1 MNQLFKRN
9 GKPFFVLGGQA
20 HNSTTY
26 NDYDRG
32 MFWKALDALQANTAE
47 IPLYWEAIEPR
58 EGVFDFSSVDR
69 LLLEAR
75 EHGKSLILLWFG
87 TWKNGNM
94 RYAPGWVKTDTKRF
108 RRVKSH
114 DGNEL
119 FVLSSHYREN
129 LEADKKAFCCVM
141 EHLRAVDRDGTVIA
155 VQVENEAGIAGR
167 SYRDFSENG
176 ERDYQ
181 KAVPEGLLQAI
192 EEAPGS
198 DLYRQWEAGGFA
210 RGKNWGE
217 TFGVKNG
224 SENLTAYSVASYIN
238 EIAREGKKHAQ
249 LPLYTN
255 AALDRNPWGWNLP
268 GTNYTAGGPIPR
280 LYEIWKYAAPDL
292 DLLAPDI
299 YFDCTA
305 VYHEVCGRY
314 GNDDNALFVP
324 ESGSQAESGNYK
336 NLFYAVG
343 QYGAVGYAAFGI
355 ENILDAEGNPD
366 PAHRELIDSFRSVSS
381 ALPLLSKF
389 RLTGKVHTVVQEE
402 FEGGYFYE
410 TEKYIVKIEYPAG
423 GYSNFIHQAKKEP
436 AGRGRGLVIEAGSDE
451 FYVLGT
457 GFVVYFAPKDDS
469 FYSEDRVTNHMPYLS
484 VEEGFF
490 TEDGAWS
497 QSRVRTGDE
506 CDHGIWVFPE
516 NGTVKVVLCD

>member
-26 NDYDRG
+26 SAYDRG
-32 MFWKALDALQANTAE
+32 MFWKALDALNGNTAE
-47 IPLYWEAIEPR
+47 IPVYWEAVEPQ
-58 EGVFDFSSVDR
+58 EDLFDFSTVDQ
-69 LLLEAR
+69 LLQEAR
-75 EHGKSLILLWFG
+75 EHGKSLVLLWFG

-94 RYAPGWVKTDTKRF
+94 RYAPAWVKKDPKRF
-108 RRVKSH
+108 RRVRSH

-129 LEADKKAFCCVM
+129 LEEDKKAFCRFL
-141 EHLRAVDRDGTVIA
+141 EHLNTADTDGTVIA

-176 ERDYQ
+176 ESDYL
-181 KAVPEGLLQAI
+181 APVPEGLLQAI
-192 EEAPGS
+192 EAAPGS
-198 DLYRQWEAGGFA
+198 DLFHQWEARGFA

-224 SENLTAYSVASYIN
+224 SENLTAYSIASYIN
-238 EIAREGKKHAQ
+238 EIARAGKKVST

-255 AALDRNPWGWNLP
+255 VALDRNPWGWNLP

-280 LYEIWKYAAPDL
+280 LYEIWKYAAPEL
-292 DLLAPDI
+292 DMLAPDI
-299 YFDCTA
+299 YFDCRS
-305 VYHEVCGRY
+305 VYEQVCTRY
-314 GNDDNALFVP
+314 SNGENALFIP
-324 ESGSQAESGNYK
+324 ESGTHAEGGNDK
-336 NLFYAVG
+336 NLFYAIG
-343 QYGAVGYAAFGI
+343 KYGAVGYAAFGI

-366 PAHRELIDSFRSVSS
+366 PAHKGLIDSFRSVSS
-381 ALPLLSKF
+381 ALPLLGQY

-402 FEGGYFYE
+402 HEGGYFYE
-410 TEKYIVKIEYPAG
+410 TEKYIVKIEYPAE
-423 GYSNFIHQAKKEP
+423 GYSNYIHKARKEP
-436 AGRGRGLVIEAGSDE
+436 AGRGRGLVIEAAADE

-457 GFVVYFAPKDDS
+457 NFVVYFAPKDDL

-484 VEEGFF
+484 VEEGCF
-490 TEDGAWS
+490 TQDGTWR
-497 QSRVRTGDE
+497 QSRIRTGDE

-516 NGTVKVVLCD
+516 NGTVRVVLCD